1 MEHGPRDPMD
11 GLWMGILAILAPVV
25 AWWLWSEAFVIGAF
39 RLKLAELALLQRL
52 GVHDAATATLAT
64 ALRGALTAPDRIG
77 FDAFYFGLE
86 RVGLVLR
93 GPLAVGLTG
102 LGAWLLVGHPAGR
115 FRRHFDL
122 RRLAEAMK
130 DPWPFALHA
139 LRRGH
144 LDLPLDHPT
153 WGMALSS
160 EAVLRH
166 HDLLEATATGWTLR
180 EARAEAVFAAQ
191 RGPPWRE
198 APLHARALAGLLA
211 LRVLALSAP
220 TAEADRLKRRA
231 LELLG
236 TLARA
241 AADHKAG
248 DYLPPA
254 AVFTPIQRETEPVLQ
269 SEALAPLLA
278 GHAYTATVLLRLL
291 AEAREGGVLPPA
303 LFTWLKGVDRPLWY
317 ALNSLGRRMP
327 FVEAAGALAHYR
339 AERAAGFA
347 MPAPRIDAAM
357 DGLWREVLTL
367 APPDPKSD
375 TKPTPDIEPSTGF
388 QET

>member
-11 GLWMGILAILAPVV
+11 GLWMGVLAILAPVV
-25 AWWLWSEAFVIGAF
+25 AWWLWSEAFVGWVF
-39 RLKLAELALLQRL
+39 HLKLVQLGLLQRL
-52 GVHDAATATLAT
+52 GVHDAQTAELTA

-77 FDAFYFGLE
+77 FDAFVFGLE
-86 RVGLVLR
+86 RVGLILR
-93 GPLAVGLTG
+93 WPLAAGLIG
-102 LGAWLLVGHPAGR
+102 LGAWLLLGHPAGR
-115 FRRHFDL
+115 FRRRFDL
-122 RRLAEAMK
+122 RHLAEAMK

-160 EAVLRH
+160 EAFLRH

-211 LRVLALSAP
+211 LRVLALTAP
-220 TAEADRLKRRA
+220 TAEAERLKRRA
-231 LELLG
+231 GALWG

-241 AADHKAG
+241 AADHSAG

-269 SEALAPLLA
+269 SEALAPVLA

-339 AERAAGFA
+339 AERVAGFA

-367 APPDPKSD
+367 APPDPKSE
-375 TKPTPDIEPSTGF
+375 TKPTPDTDPSTGF

>member
-1 MEHGPRDPMD
+1 
-11 GLWMGILAILAPVV
+11 
-25 AWWLWSEAFVIGAF
+25 
-39 RLKLAELALLQRL
+39 
-52 GVHDAATATLAT
+52 
-64 ALRGALTAPDRIG
+64 
-77 FDAFYFGLE
+77 
-86 RVGLVLR
+86 
-93 GPLAVGLTG
+93 
-102 LGAWLLVGHPAGR
+102 
-115 FRRHFDL
+115 
-122 RRLAEAMK
+122 MK

-160 EAVLRH
+160 EAFLRH

-180 EARAEAVFAAQ
+180 EARAEAVFTAQ
-191 RGPPWRE
+191 RGSPWRE

>member
-1 MEHGPRDPMD
+1 M
-11 GLWMGILAILAPVV
+11 
-25 AWWLWSEAFVIGAF
+25 
-39 RLKLAELALLQRL
+39 
-52 GVHDAATATLAT
+52 
-64 ALRGALTAPDRIG
+64 
-77 FDAFYFGLE
+77 
-86 RVGLVLR
+86 
-93 GPLAVGLTG
+93 
-102 LGAWLLVGHPAGR
+102 GHPAGR
-115 FRRHFDL
+115 FRRRFDL
-122 RRLAEAMK
+122 RRLAESMK

-144 LDLPLDHPT
+144 LDVPLDHPT

-160 EAVLRH
+160 EAFLRR
-166 HDLLEATATGWTLR
+166 HDLLDATDTGWRVR
-180 EARAEAVFAAQ
+180 EARAEAVLAAQ
-191 RGPPWRE
+191 LGAPWRE

-211 LRVLALSAP
+211 LRVLALTAP
-220 TAEADRLKRRA
+220 TAEAERLKRRA
-231 LELLG
+231 LALLG

-254 AVFTPIQRETEPVLQ
+254 VVFIQIQRETEPALRA
-269 SEALAPLLA
+269 EALAPLLA

-327 FVEAAGALAHYR
+327 FVEAAGAIAHYR

-347 MPAPRIDAAM
+347 RPAPASTPRWT
-357 DGLWREVLTL
+357 GCGGRSSRSR
-367 APPDPKSD
+367 PPIRN
-375 TKPTPDIEPSTGF
+375 PTPRPHPTPSRPPASRRPEPCSFSPVVPRSPPCLSCPAPWPVSRRSG
-388 QET
+388 